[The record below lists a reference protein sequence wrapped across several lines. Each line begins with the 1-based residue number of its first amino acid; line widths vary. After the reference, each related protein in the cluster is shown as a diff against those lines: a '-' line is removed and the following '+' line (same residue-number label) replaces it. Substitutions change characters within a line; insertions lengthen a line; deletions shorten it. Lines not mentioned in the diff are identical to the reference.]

1 MHAVLHVGRPRAG
14 HSAVVVRVAA
24 LHRVHRVDR
33 LRHLAVIEEA
43 RTGRAGAITR
53 ASGDRAANGRRGEAQ
68 AGSERG
74 AGAAE
79 PTIVTLQLSAARC
92 EARVE
97 QQRTLRP
104 RGVVKGPGCHAAAR
118 GRRGERGVRRLDE
131 ALYGSAV
138 AGVCAG

>member
-1 MHAVLHVGRPRAG
+1 MTADSSPKTYG
-14 HSAVVVRVAA
+14 VRIKVS
-24 LHRVHRVDR
+24 RS
-33 LRHLAVIEEA
+33 
-43 RTGRAGAITR
+43 AGAAAHARLDHITHPLTR
-53 ASGDRAANGRRGEAQ
+53 AANDRAANGRRGEAQ